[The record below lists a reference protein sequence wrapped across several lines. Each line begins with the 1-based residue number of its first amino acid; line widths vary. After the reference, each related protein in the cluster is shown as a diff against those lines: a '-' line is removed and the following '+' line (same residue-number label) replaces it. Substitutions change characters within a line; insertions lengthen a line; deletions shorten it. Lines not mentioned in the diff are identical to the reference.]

1 MMRMIVAIG
10 SGEATTMKLNNVY
23 MCKGSQFNSVSHD
36 FCHVKKSPLRKFK
49 KAYSTYLFFEF
60 CIYYDYSS
68 GDNEG
73 NNNKYLKW
81 RNLLK

>member
-49 KAYSTYLFFEF
+49 KAYSTYLFLNFAY
-60 CIYYDYSS
+60 IMITVVVIMKVIIISI
-68 GDNEG
+68 
-73 NNNKYLKW
+73 
-81 RNLLK
+81 